1 MLVILQKDI
10 KKLGDKGDIVKV
22 SDGYARNYLLPRGLA
37 VEATEKGISHVETM
51 KKQQQRK
58 EENELK
64 EAKKLAAKIEGQAI
78 VLKAKAGEKGR
89 LFGSITSKD
98 IADSIKDKFNITID
112 KRKIDLPEPIK
123 ALGSYETEIKIYP
136 GVNATINVVVEA

>member
-64 EAKKLAAKIEGQAI
+64 EAKKLVAKIEGQAI

>member
-1 MLVILQKDI
+1 MLVILQKDV
-10 KKLGDKGDIVKV
+10 KKLGAKGDIVKV

-37 VEATEKGISHVETM
+37 VEATEKGITHVKTL

-64 EAKKLAAKIEGQAI
+64 EAKKLAEKLEGQVF

-98 IADSIKDKFNITID
+98 IADSIKNKFGLSID

-123 ALGSYETEIKIYP
+123 ALGSYEAEIRIYP
-136 GVNATINVVVEA
+136 GVTAAIKVVVEA

>member
-22 SDGYARNYLLPRGLA
+22 SDVYARNYLLPRGLA

-64 EAKKLAAKIEGQAI
+64 EAKKLVAKIEGQAI